1 MGRGKVVVTARGTH
15 LTGGDSLSYVLPL
28 RRWRVEPDDELIDYL
43 DWLGDRVETIVVDG
57 SDPEIFTAHRRM
69 FGSAVRHVPVDGDL
83 TGRYGKVNG
92 VVTGVRAA
100 SHERVLIADDDV
112 RYDDEGLQ
120 RMSTLLGDADL
131 VRPQNYFHPLP
142 WHARWDTARSLVNRA
157 FGADYP
163 GTLGL
168 RRTTLLAA
176 GGYDGDCLF
185 ENLELIRTV
194 QAVGGRIVNPLDF
207 YVRRLPPPAG
217 HFLSQRVRQ
226 AYDDFALPV
235 RMAAELAVLPGLAIL
250 GRRDA
255 RALLAAPLLAVAVAE
270 AGRRRAG
277 GAKVFPGTC
286 SLMAPAWIAE
296 RGVCAWLAVWERLVR
311 GGVPYAGT
319 VLSKAANS
327 RRVLERRLAAV
338 SPSGPSAPPRRA
350 APSADPCR

>member
-1 MGRGKVVVTARGTH
+1 M
-15 LTGGDSLSYVLPL
+15 
-28 RRWRVEPDDELIDYL
+28 
-43 DWLGDRVETIVVDG
+43 
-57 SDPEIFTAHRRM
+57 
-69 FGSAVRHVPVDGDL
+69 RHIPVDSDL
-83 TGRYGKVNG
+83 TGRYCKVNG

-112 RYDDEGLQ
+112 RYDNQGLE
-120 RMSTLLGDADL
+120 RMSSLLGHADL

-142 WHARWDTARSLVNRA
+142 WHAQWDTGRILVNRA

-168 RRTTLLAA
+168 RRSMLLAA

-194 QAVGGRIVNPLDF
+194 QAVGGKVVSPLDF

-235 RMAAELAVLPGLAIL
+235 RMAAELSVVPGLVAM

-255 RALLAAPLLAVAVAE
+255 RAFLAAPLLVMAVAE

-277 GAKVFPGTC
+277 GTKVFPATC
-286 SLMAPAWIAE
+286 SLMAPAWLAE
-296 RGVCAWLAVWERLVR
+296 RGVCAWLAVWQRLVH

-327 RRVLERRLAAV
+327 RRVLERRLAVVRQSA
-338 SPSGPSAPPRRA
+338 PSAPPRSGV
-350 APSADPCR
+350 PSPGPSR

>member
-1 MGRGKVVVTARGTH
+1 MER
-15 LTGGDSLSYVLPL
+15 
-28 RRWRVEPDDELIDYL
+28 DDELINYL
-43 DWLGDRVETIVVDG
+43 GWLGDRVETIVVDG
-57 SDPEIFTAHRRM
+57 SDAEIFAAQRRM
-69 FGSAVRHVPVDGDL
+69 FGSAVRHLPVDGDL

-92 VVTGVRAA
+92 VVTGVRAS

-112 RYDDEGLQ
+112 RYDDEGLE
-120 RMSTLLGDADL
+120 RMATLLRDADL

-157 FGADYP
+157 LGADFP

-168 RRTTLLAA
+168 RRSILLAA

-185 ENLELIRTV
+185 ENLELMRTV
-194 QAVGGRIVNPLDF
+194 QAMGGRVVSPLDF

-235 RMAAELAVLPGLAIL
+235 RMAAELAVLPGLATL

-255 RALLAAPLLAVAVAE
+255 RAFLAAPLLAVAVAE

-277 GAKVFPGTC
+277 GTKVFPGTC
-286 SLMAPAWIAE
+286 SLMAPAWVAE
-296 RGVCAWLAVWERLVR
+296 RGVCAWLALWERFVH

-327 RRVLERRLAAV
+327 RRVLERRLGAV
-338 SPSGPSAPPRRA
+338 SRSGPSARPRRA
-350 APSADPCR
+350 SPSPGPCR

>member
-1 MGRGKVVVTARGTH
+1 MGRWNVVVTARGTH

-28 RRWRVEPDDELIDYL
+28 RRWRVERDDELADYVG
-43 DWLGDRVETIVVDG
+43 WLGDWVETIVVDG

-100 SHERVLIADDDV
+100 SHERVVIADDDV
-112 RYDDEGLQ
+112 RYDDEGLE

-131 VRPQNYFHPLP
+131 VRPQNYFDPMP
-142 WHARWDTARSLVNRA
+142 WHAKWDTARTLFNRA

-168 RRTTLLAA
+168 RRSTLMAA

-194 QAVGGRIVNPLDF
+194 QAVGGLVVNPLDF

-226 AYDDFALPV
+226 AYDDFAIPI
-235 RMAAELAVLPGLAIL
+235 RMAAELAVVPGSVALA
-250 GRRDA
+250 RRGP
-255 RALLAAPLLAVAVAE
+255 RTLLAA
-270 AGRRRAG
+270 
-277 GAKVFPGTC
+277 
-286 SLMAPAWIAE
+286 
-296 RGVCAWLAVWERLVR
+296 
-311 GGVPYAGT
+311 
-319 VLSKAANS
+319 
-327 RRVLERRLAAV
+327 
-338 SPSGPSAPPRRA
+338 
-350 APSADPCR
+350 